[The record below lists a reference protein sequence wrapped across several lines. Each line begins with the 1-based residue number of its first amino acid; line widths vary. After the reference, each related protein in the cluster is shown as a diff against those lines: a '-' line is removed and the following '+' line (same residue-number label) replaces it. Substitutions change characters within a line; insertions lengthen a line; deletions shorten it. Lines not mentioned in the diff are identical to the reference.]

1 MQGLS
6 PQQSTIQ
13 ARLPFV
19 AIFLILM
26 AAYLVVN
33 LANFQFFPRSVRQEL
48 EKIGSSVT
56 NTTLRVPAERG
67 LIFDRDGEPL
77 AFNIVQYRL
86 GVSPVLVN
94 DSQALTEALAA
105 ILDID
110 EFELYQKVSSDKV
123 WEFVAGPISAERGQE
138 IAALDEIALGLEEI
152 PKRFYPQGTLAAHVI
167 GIVLDEGL
175 VGSLGVEGA
184 YNDTLSGRVLDLS
197 ISNVPFDLPEDRPA
211 EQRGK
216 DIVLTLDRD
225 VQFWVESELKTAV
238 EEFQAYRGTVIVMDP
253 RNGDVLALANYPTL
267 DPNRFLEIE
276 DPSLLENPAVQDM
289 YEPGSILQ
297 AITVASALETGAI
310 TPYWTY
316 NDSGQIEVGGQEIY
330 NRHFRAHGSADA
342 ATVLIRSLNA
352 GAAAIGLQMGT
363 EAFYSM
369 MRAFGF
375 GNPTGVGLFAEES
388 GDLKIPGDTNWNESH
403 IGYNSF
409 GQEMKVTSMQ
419 LITAFSAL
427 ANDGIMRQP
436 RIVRQVIGEGGVEEA
451 RPTTVRRVVS
461 EATAAVMRDLMTRVV
476 REGASGAFMRGYAI
490 AGKPGTAWI
499 STAVGQEY
507 GEHSTIVTFVGA
519 LPADE
524 PQAVVLVKLDRPKEY
539 YGYAVTPQVF
549 KRIADRLVILLE
561 IPDDEARG
569 RLRAGQT
576 DGGAD
581 ARQE

>member
-26 AAYLVVN
+26 AAYLVIN

-48 EKIGSSVT
+48 ERIGSLIT

-86 GVSPVLVN
+86 GVSPDLVA
-94 DSQALTEALAA
+94 DDESLMKEMAA

-110 EFELYQKVSSDKV
+110 EFELFRKINSENI
-123 WEFVAGPISAERGQE
+123 WEFVAGPISAEKGQA
-138 IAALDEIALGLEEI
+138 IAALDEISLGLEEI

-184 YNDTLSGRVLDLS
+184 YNDTLAGRVLDLS
-197 ISNVPFDLPEDRPA
+197 VSNVPFDLPEDRPA
-211 EQRGK
+211 EQRGQ

-225 VQFWVESELKTAV
+225 IQFWVESELKAAV
-238 EEFQAYRGTVIVMDP
+238 DEYSAYRGTVIVMNP
-253 RNGDVLALANYPTL
+253 RNGDVLALANYPTM

-276 DPSLLENPAVQDM
+276 DPSLLENAAVQDS

-297 AITVASALETGAI
+297 LLTVASALEKGTI

-316 NDSGQIEVGGQEIY
+316 NDAGHLEIGGRDIW
-330 NRHFRAHGSADA
+330 NRYFQSHGTTDA
-342 ATVLIRSLNA
+342 AKILIRSLNA
-352 GAAAIGLQMGT
+352 GAATIGLEMGT
-363 EAFYSM
+363 DDYYSM
-369 MRAFGF
+369 MRAFGL
-375 GNPTGVGLFAEES
+375 GQATGVGLFAEER
-388 GDLKIPGDTNWNESH
+388 GELKIKGETNWTESH
-403 IGYNSF
+403 LGFNSF
-409 GQEMKVTSMQ
+409 GQDLKVTSMQ
-419 LITAFSAL
+419 LITAFAAI

-436 RIVRQVIGEGGVEEA
+436 RIVRQVISEDGVEEA

-461 EATAAVMRDLMTRVV
+461 SETAAIVRDMMIRVV
-476 REGASGAFMRGYAI
+476 REGAPGAFMRGYTI

-499 STAVGQEY
+499 STAVGQEF
-507 GEHSTIVTFVGA
+507 GSHSSIVTFVGF
-519 LPADE
+519 LPAYDPE
-524 PQAVVLVKLDRPKEY
+524 AVVLVKLDRPNEY
-539 YGYAVTPQVF
+539 YGYNVTPHVF

-561 IPDDEARG
+561 IPDDEVRS
-569 RLRAGQT
+569 RLEAT
-576 DGGAD
+576 EPDVNADGS
-581 ARQE
+581 

>member
-26 AAYLVVN
+26 AAYLVIN

-56 NTTLRVPAERG
+56 NTTLRLPAERG

-77 AFNIVQYRL
+77 AFNILQYRL
-86 GVSPVLVN
+86 GVSPALVA
-94 DSQALTEALAA
+94 DDEALMRELAA

-110 EFELYQKVSSDKV
+110 EFDLFRKINSENI
-123 WEFVAGPISAERGQE
+123 WEFVAGPISAEQGQAV
-138 IAALDEIALGLEEI
+138 AALDHISLGLEEI

-225 VQFWVESELKTAV
+225 MQFWVESELKAAV
-238 EEFQAYRGTVIVMDP
+238 EEYKAYRGSVIVMDP
-253 RNGDVLALANYPTL
+253 RDGDVLALANYPTM

-276 DPSLLENPAVQDM
+276 DPSLLENPAVQDL
-289 YEPGSILQ
+289 YEPGSIMQVL
-297 AITVASALETGAI
+297 TVASALETGTI
-310 TPYWTY
+310 NPYWTY
-316 NDSGQIEVGGQEIY
+316 NDSGQLEVGGQTIY
-330 NRHFRAHGSADA
+330 NRHFQSHGTADA

-352 GAAAIGLQMGT
+352 GAATIGLEMGT
-363 EAFYSM
+363 AQFYSM

-375 GNPTGVGLFAEES
+375 GQPTGVGLFAEEA
-388 GDLKIPGDTNWNESH
+388 GELKIPGDTNWNESYL
-403 IGYNSF
+403 GYNSF
-409 GQEMKVTSMQ
+409 GQELKVTSMQ

-436 RIVRQVIGEGGVEEA
+436 RIVRQVIGEEGVEEA

-461 EATAAVMRDLMTRVV
+461 SETAAIVRDMMIRVV
-476 REGASGAFMRGYAI
+476 REGASGAFMRGYTV

-507 GEHSTIVTFVGA
+507 GEHSTIVTFVGWA
-519 LPADE
+519 PAYD
-524 PQAVVLVKLDRPKEY
+524 PQAVILIKLDRPNEY

-561 IPDDEARG
+561 IPDDEVRG
-569 RLRAGQT
+569 RLEAAKADVKA
-576 DGGAD
+576 DGS
-581 ARQE
+581 